1 MQRTFFFS
9 HEFVLVHRDSGM
21 VVKPLGR
28 KHLGQITLAASGLL
42 QLGALVLEPDLD
54 LGLVQSKLV
63 GQLLPPILVQVPV
76 VLELLSKL
84 SQLL

>member
-1 MQRTFFFS
+1 
-9 HEFVLVHRDSGM
+9 M

-54 LGLVQSKLV
+54 LGLVQAKLV

-84 SQLL
+84 GQLL